1 MTERKTPAMVA
12 TATTKGRWP
21 LIPRKDSAPMTIKT
35 PATPIHSITR
45 LNSAIARW
53 RSCSMCAILRHLFRY
68 CEMFVWI
75 ARWLCDTLS
84 ADFRSEEHTYEL
96 QSLMRK
102 SYAVFCSQK
111 KNQIQTATKYI

>member
-1 MTERKTPAMVA
+1 
-12 TATTKGRWP
+12 
-21 LIPRKDSAPMTIKT
+21 MTIKT

-84 ADFRSEEHTYEL
+84 ADFDKQVPFTSPDEYPISVARVFLAS
-96 QSLMRK
+96 SLMPMIAAALAP
-102 SYAVFCSQK
+102 SAHDPFCS
-111 KNQIQTATKYI
+111 ADLDGLGG